1 MSNVSL
7 TIVGLGPGIA
17 GYLSLETMH
26 ALENAEKVILR
37 TSMHPTVTELEKQQM
52 KFVSCD
58 HFYEEGRNFE
68 EVYAQIVDYVLT
80 EAKNS
85 KVV

>member
-26 ALENAEKVILR
+26 ALENAER
-37 TSMHPTVTELEKQQM
+37 TRLDAELELHVERITEQCGADCESEQ
-52 KFVSCD
+52 
-58 HFYEEGRNFE
+58 E
-68 EVYAQIVDYVLT
+68 LT
-80 EAKNS
+80 AERPTEQGHAGS
-85 KVV
+85 